1 MPHALTRA
9 IAAARVILLTTPD
22 IDGDAVGSIV
32 ALARAITTRWPGRRV
47 IVGADEALPTRYAF
61 LADPDLFQV
70 APDLPDAP
78 IDLALVLDGDPSRL
92 QAVGEAYRSARLR
105 GLVDHH
111 KSSVHADVDI
121 AFLDPRCSS
130 TAEMVLRLCDH
141 WGVPLDRALAEAIWA
156 GMVFDT
162 SVFRYR
168 LTRPATLRAAARL
181 LETGIDHARI
191 VEQVLLSQSAAKVAL
206 RGVMINRMRI
216 GADGRLAWAALDA
229 ETVAGT
235 ETGGLVDDLVF
246 IEGVEIGALLVDK
259 GEGRV
264 KLSLRSRG
272 GVDVSVLARG
282 LSPKGGG
289 HARAAGATLA
299 GPLEAAVQATVVA
312 ARAAL
317 HAPDALKGDTPD
329 AGA

>member
-9 IAAARVILLTTPD
+9 ISAARVILLTTPD
-22 IDGDAVGSIV
+22 LDGDAVGAIV
-32 ALARAITTRWPGRRV
+32 ALARAITLRWPGRRIIIGV
-47 IVGADEALPTRYAF
+47 DEPLPLRYQS
-61 LADPDLFQV
+61 LADPELFRV
-70 APDLPDAP
+70 APALPDAP

-92 QAVGEAYRSARLR
+92 RAVAPFYKSARLR

-121 AFLDPRCSS
+121 GFLDPQCSS

-141 WGVPLDRALAEAIWA
+141 WGVPLDRELARGIWA
-156 GMVFDT
+156 GMTFDT

-191 VEQVLLSQSAAKVAL
+191 VEQVLLSQSPEKVKL
-206 RGVMINRMRI
+206 RGVMINRMQI
-216 GADGRLAWAALDA
+216 EADGQLAWAALDA
-229 ETVAGT
+229 QTVDGS

-246 IEGVEIGALLVDK
+246 VEGVQIGALIVDK
-259 GEGRV
+259 GDGRI

-272 GVDVSVLARG
+272 AVDVAALARG

-289 HARAAGATLA
+289 HARAAGATLP
-299 GPLEAAVQATVVA
+299 GPLEAATRMVVTA
-312 ARAAL
+312 ARSAL
-317 HAPDALKGDTPD
+317 SGAPI
-329 AGA
+329 

>member
-1 MPHALTRA
+1 MPHAITRA
-9 IAAARVILLTTPD
+9 VAAARVILLTTPD
-22 IDGDAVGSIV
+22 LDGDAVGSIV
-32 ALARAITTRWPGRRV
+32 ALARALTLRWPGRRV
-47 IVGADEALPTRYAF
+47 IIGVDEPLPTRYAS
-61 LADPDLFQV
+61 LADPGLFQV
-70 APDLPDAP
+70 APALPDAP

-92 QAVGEAYRSARLR
+92 RAVAPFYASARLR

-121 AFLDPRCSS
+121 DFLDPHCSS

-141 WGVPLDRALAEAIWA
+141 WGVPLDHELAEAIWA
-156 GMVFDT
+156 GMTFDT

-191 VEQVLLSQSAAKVAL
+191 VEQVLLSQSAAKVRL
-206 RGVMINRMRI
+206 RGEMIHRMKI
-216 GADGRLAWAALDA
+216 EADGRLAWAALDA
-229 ETVAGT
+229 ETVDGA

-246 IEGVEIGALLVDK
+246 VEGVEIGALIVDR
-259 GEGRV
+259 GDGRI

-272 GVDVSVLARG
+272 GVDVSTVARG

-289 HARAAGATLA
+289 HARAAGATLS
-299 GPLEAAVQATVVA
+299 GPLDAAVAATVAA

-317 HAPDALKGDTPD
+317 
-329 AGA
+329 AGAAA